1 MRFDMGKDLNPAQLE
16 AATATNGPVLVIA
29 GAGSGKTR
37 TIVYRM
43 AHLVREGMDPR
54 SILLLTFTRKA
65 SQEMLYR
72 AGRLLGQGLNEVVG
86 GTFHA
91 FAYAMLRRYGRAL
104 GLPDDVTILDRGDA
118 EQVIKQAKESQAIG
132 KGDRSFPRKGTIAAL
147 ISKSRNKEVG
157 LETLLE
163 REARHLSVYGQ
174 DLQAIADAYAR
185 FKTEY
190 GLLDYDD
197 LLFRF
202 EALLTE
208 HEDITEFL
216 RTKYQHVLVDEYQDT
231 NLVQGRIV
239 TALVGPRGNVMA
251 VGDDAQ
257 SIYSF
262 RGATVNNI
270 LHFAESFP
278 GARVIKLEQ
287 NYRSVQPILTLS
299 NQILDH
305 AEEKYEK
312 KLFTEL
318 SEGRKPEL
326 LRPISDHSQARV
338 VLSRIED
345 LAREYPLHEI
355 AVLFRSGF
363 QSYSLEVALNKAGL
377 SFKKYGGQRFTEAAH
392 IKDVLAFL
400 RLTANPLDL
409 PAWQRV
415 MTLIPKVGPKTCQRL
430 YDALAAGETASLEK
444 SCRQNAELKAAMDC
458 IRNLQTQKSER
469 VFVLLE
475 QVLELYQPILKERFP
490 DDYPRRQAG
499 LEQLSQIAAAYEEL
513 DLFLSD
519 LSLEHPDQ
527 LGPRDPLEDNLVL
540 STVHSAKGLE
550 WQAVIILDLVEE
562 RFPSKHALMDQP
574 GMEEERRLFYV
585 ACTRAKKYLGLSM
598 PDSLYNRYQRY
609 HEAALP
615 SPFVQE
621 LSPAGYDEFREDTS
635 GALKAHNASRKRENA
650 AKNKPHS
657 DAGGNAA
664 GNFGHCRHK
673 IFGRGKV
680 VQFIAP
686 DRYQVNFP
694 GFGLKQILADYLEM
708 EG

>member
-1 MRFDMGKDLNPAQLE
+1 MRFDMQADLNPAQLE
-16 AATATNGPVLVIA
+16 AARATDGPVLVIA

-43 AHLVREGMDPR
+43 AYLVREGMDPR

-65 SQEMLYR
+65 SQEMLHR
-72 AGRLLGQGLNEVVG
+72 AGKLLGQGLNEVVG

-104 GLPDDVTILDRGDA
+104 GLPDDMTILDRGDA
-118 EQVIKQAKESQAIG
+118 EQVIKQAKENQSIG

-147 ISKSRNKEVG
+147 ISKSRNKEIG
-157 LETLLE
+157 LEPLLE
-163 REARHLSVYGQ
+163 REARHLTMYGE

-185 FKTEY
+185 FKKEY

-202 EALLTE
+202 EELLTE
-208 HEDITEFL
+208 QEEIRDFL
-216 RTKYQHVLVDEYQDT
+216 RMKYQHVLVDEYQDT

-239 TALVGPRGNVMA
+239 TSLVGPQGNVMA

-270 LHFAESFP
+270 LQFAESFP
-278 GARVIKLEQ
+278 GVRLIKLEQ
-287 NYRSVQPILTLS
+287 NYRSVQPILNLS
-299 NQILDH
+299 NQILDM

-312 KLFTEL
+312 KLFTERR
-318 SEGRKPEL
+318 EGRKPEL

-338 VLSRIED
+338 VLSKIED
-345 LAREYPLHEI
+345 LAQEYSLHEI

-377 SFKKYGGQRFTEAAH
+377 PFKKYGGQRFTEAAH
-392 IKDVLAFL
+392 IKDVLAYL
-400 RLTANPLDL
+400 RLVLNSIDL

-415 MTLIPKVGPKTCQRL
+415 MTLVPKVGPKTCQRL
-430 YDALAAGETASLEK
+430 YDQMAAGETAALEK
-444 SCRQNAELKAAMDC
+444 SCRQNADLKAVLEF
-458 IRNLQTQKSER
+458 ITNLQKQKSER

-475 QVLELYQPILKERFP
+475 QVLEFYKPILKERFP

-499 LEQLSQIAAAYEEL
+499 LEQLSQIASAYEEL

-527 LGPRDPLEDNLVL
+527 LGQRDPLEDNLVL

-550 WQAVIILDLVEE
+550 WEAVIVLDLVEE

-585 ACTRAKKYLGLSM
+585 ACTRAREYLGLSM

-621 LSPAGYDEFREDTS
+621 LSPEGFDEFREDMS
-635 GALKAHNASRKRENA
+635 GALKAQGSVKREKA
-650 AKNKPHS
+650 ATDRAESDSGRKKN
-657 DAGGNAA
+657 

-680 VQFIAP
+680 VQFIP
-686 DRYQVNFP
+686 PNRYQVNFP
-694 GFGLKQILADYLEM
+694 GFGLKQILEDYLEM

>member
-1 MRFDMGKDLNPAQLE
+1 MHADLNPAQLE
-16 AATATNGPVLVIA
+16 AATATDGPVLGIA

-43 AHLVREGMDPR
+43 AHLVREGMDPH

-65 SQEMLYR
+65 SQEMLHR

-104 GLPDDVTILDRGDA
+104 GLPDDLTILDRGDA

-157 LETLLE
+157 LETLLD
-163 REARHLSVYGQ
+163 REARHLSIYGQ

-185 FKTEY
+185 FKQEY

-202 EALLTE
+202 EALLTQ
-208 HEDITEFL
+208 HEDIRDFL
-216 RTKYQHVLVDEYQDT
+216 RTKYEHVLVDEYQDT

-278 GARVIKLEQ
+278 GARFIKLEQ
-287 NYRSVQPILTLS
+287 NYRSVQPILNLS

-318 SEGRKPEL
+318 SEGQKPEL
-326 LRPISDHSQARV
+326 LRPISDHSQAGV
-338 VLSRIED
+338 VLSKIED

-363 QSYSLEVALNKAGL
+363 QSYSLEVALNKAGIP
-377 SFKKYGGQRFTEAAH
+377 FKKYGGQRFTEAAH

-400 RLTANPLDL
+400 RLAVNPLDL

-415 MTLIPKVGPKTCQRL
+415 MTLIPKVGPKTCRRL
-430 YDALAAGETASLEK
+430 YDQMAVGETAALEK

-458 IRNLQTQKSER
+458 IRHLQTQKAER

-475 QVLELYQPILKERFP
+475 QVLELYQPILQERFP

-562 RFPSKHALMDQP
+562 RFPSKYALMDQP

-585 ACTRAKKYLGLSM
+585 ACTRAKEYLGLSM

-609 HEAALP
+609 HEGALP

-621 LSPAGYDEFREDTS
+621 LSPAGYDEFREDRS
-635 GALKAHNASRKRENA
+635 GALKAHSSVKRKVSSRDRTQSDSS
-650 AKNKPHS
+650 AKVS
-657 DAGGNAA
+657 

-686 DRYQVNFP
+686 NRYQVNFP